1 MVIEELMIGDYVMC
15 GGICKVKKISYTG
28 CVLLEDVK
36 THIYVETDANSLQP
50 IPLTRD
56 VVCRIDGLNVIYE
69 IASSMVAKIKKGK
82 YTMTLVKTSGDEELW
97 VAQVDDEM
105 FTFVVFFDVKYLHE
119 MQNVLNIATGEAVKL
134 NL

>member
-1 MVIEELMIGDYVMC
+1 MEIEELRIGNYVLC

-36 THIYVETDANSLQP
+36 THIYVEADVCSLKP

-56 VVCRIDGLNVIYE
+56 VMSRIDGLNVIYE
-69 IASSMVAKIKKGK
+69 TATSFVAKIKKGE
-82 YTMTLVKTSGDEELW
+82 YIITLIEVVSCEELW
-97 VAQVDDEM
+97 TVQIDDEK
-105 FTFVVFFDVKYLHE
+105 FTVGGCDVKYLHE
-119 MQNVLNIATGEAVKL
+119 MQNIISLKTGKTIKL